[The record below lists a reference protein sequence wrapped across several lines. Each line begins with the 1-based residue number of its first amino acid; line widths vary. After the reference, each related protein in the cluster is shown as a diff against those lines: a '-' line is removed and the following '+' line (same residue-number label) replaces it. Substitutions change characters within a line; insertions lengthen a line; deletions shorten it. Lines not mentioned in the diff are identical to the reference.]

1 MDDFREVL
9 GAALRSLGYAYTSTD
24 PPQSKQAY
32 EKLQDLKSTIAT
44 FTTDAWRDQLLAGD
58 LTIAMGYSADAV
70 NVMNQNP
77 KLKYVIPASG
87 TSVWSDTMVIPKTAP
102 NPDAAYAW
110 MSFMLQPEVAARV
123 TERLFFATP
132 NEAAFNQLPDALKN
146 NVTLFPPQN
155 LLNKSE
161 TVAPLD
167 KSVLELYE
175 KYWTKL
181 TSS

>member
-1 MDDFREVL
+1 
-9 GAALRSLGYAYTSTD
+9 
-24 PPQSKQAY
+24 
-32 EKLQDLKSTIAT
+32 
-44 FTTDAWRDQLLAGD
+44 
-58 LTIAMGYSADAV
+58 
-70 NVMNQNP
+70 
-77 KLKYVIPASG
+77 
-87 TSVWSDTMVIPKTAP
+87 MVIPKTAP

-132 NEAAFNQLPDALKN
+132 NQAAFNQLPDMLKN

-155 LLNKSE
+155 LLDKSE

-167 KSVLELYE
+167 KSILELYE